1 MQIQRRTFL
10 AVAAFCLS
18 GIRAHAAEDIIG
30 VWSSETANSQNNHLQ
45 LVFTPT
51 EVIFVVAQLM
61 TARYEIV
68 GNTVAVSP
76 VRPPGQPVPPPTPLA
91 FSIEGATLTLAQH
104 PGPAVVMMRVDE
116 FQPDM
121 HPIIGAW
128 TYQHP
133 AGVAVVQRFSPGGAM
148 QIAAI
153 AGSDHGPYRI
163 EGDLLT
169 MQFGNGPIAVRIK
182 REGNV
187 LIATGGSGAPERF
200 VKFE

>member
-10 AVAAFCLS
+10 AMAAFCLS

-30 VWSSETANSQNNHLQ
+30 VWSSETANVQNNHLQ

-51 EVIFVVAQLM
+51 EATFIVAQLL
-61 TARYEIV
+61 TARYEID
-68 GNTVAVSP
+68 GNAINVTSI
-76 VRPPGQPVPPPTPLA
+76 RQPGLPVPPPTRLA
-91 FSIEGATLTLAQH
+91 FSMAGAVLTLDQR
-104 PGPAVVMMRVDE
+104 PGPPVIMMRVDE

-121 HPIIGAW
+121 HPLIGSW

-133 AGVAVVQRFSPGGAM
+133 AGVAVVQRFSPGGFM

-153 AGSDHGPYRI
+153 AGSDQGPYKV
-163 EGDLLT
+163 ENGVLT
-169 MQFGNGPIAVRIK
+169 MQLGNGPIAVRIK

-187 LIATGGSGAPERF
+187 LIATGDNGRPDRF